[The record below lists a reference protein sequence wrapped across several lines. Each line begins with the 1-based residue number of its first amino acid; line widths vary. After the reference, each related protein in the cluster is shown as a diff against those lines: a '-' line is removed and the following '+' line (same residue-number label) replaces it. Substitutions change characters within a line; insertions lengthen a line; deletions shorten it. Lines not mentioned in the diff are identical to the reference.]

1 LSVIKKIIA
10 QYNSII
16 QWLFAFLKIV
26 NVNING
32 ARVNS
37 PGSECINMN
46 RITTIFIAGDSTA
59 AVKLPEKRPETGWG
73 EPFEHYLK
81 SNAVLDNRAINGRST
96 KSFLKQGHLA
106 SIESKIRP
114 GDYLI
119 IQFGHNDQKI
129 EDPERGTSPYGDYQ
143 ENLLEY
149 VDAARR
155 NHAHPV
161 LFTPVTRRKYE
172 GSTIDPLSVGDFPEA
187 MKQFAEKNQVPL
199 LDIHKATRDFF
210 NSMGHRESA
219 SYFLHLAPGESPN
232 YPDGLEDNTH
242 FNEKGAEAVAHL
254 IAEKIKG
261 SDLPLKNLLK

>member
-1 LSVIKKIIA
+1 MIMDQK
-10 QYNSII
+10 
-16 QWLFAFLKIV
+16 
-26 NVNING
+26 
-32 ARVNS
+32 
-37 PGSECINMN
+37 
-46 RITTIFIAGDSTA
+46 TTIFIAGDSTA

-81 SNAVLDNRAINGRST
+81 RGAVLDNRAINGRST
-96 KSFLKQGHLA
+96 KSFINQGHLA
-106 SIESKIRP
+106 SIESSISP

-119 IQFGHNDQKI
+119 IQFGHNDQKT

-149 VDAARR
+149 VETARR
-155 NHAHPV
+155 NQAHPV
-161 LFTPVTRRKYE
+161 LFTSVTRRKYD
-172 GSTIDPLSVGDFPEA
+172 GGDTIDELSVGDFPEA
-187 MKQFAEKNQVPL
+187 MKQFAKKNQVPL
-199 LDIHKATRDFF
+199 LDIHEATRDFF

-242 FNEKGAEAVAHL
+242 FNEKGAEAVARL
-254 IAEKIKG
+254 IAEKIKE